1 MHPQQIV
8 VSRIH
13 SETRKQASDQF
24 SCAGIRQREED
35 HAHAELWGQ
44 TPQQRGLPDA
54 GLRHQREKFLAVVQ
68 AVRERIESIIMT
80 GAEIQ
85 KTRICNHSEWILAQA
100 VIVEKHYTN
109 ITIFTSP
116 ALG

>member
-1 MHPQQIV
+1 
-8 VSRIH
+8 
-13 SETRKQASDQF
+13 
-24 SCAGIRQREED
+24 
-35 HAHAELWGQ
+35 
-44 TPQQRGLPDA
+44 
-54 GLRHQREKFLAVVQ
+54 
-68 AVRERIESIIMT
+68 MT

-116 ALG
+116 ALGSANETAKGFSTS